1 MPKSV
6 KDIAE
11 GPFVSRGFSDF
22 ESTMQKITA
31 DRKEIT
37 AALEAATKEAEE
49 NAAIMNANRIAVK
62 ELIQTANDEMSKWKK
77 TAEEA
82 NKQETNI
89 EEIEEV
95 LSKKTKLNELLDKTL
110 LQLSDSTD
118 STDLSQKEF
127 FSDSDFL
134 KLSESKREI
143 ERKKDELS
151 KLETAL
157 RDKLLP
163 KESKGKGL
171 TKKRKST
178 RRRRSRRHRK
188 STRRRRRKY

>member
-1 MPKSV
+1 MQKSV
-6 KDIAE
+6 KDTVE
-11 GPFVSRGFSDF
+11 PSFMSRGFSAF
-22 ESTMQKITA
+22 ESAMPMITA
-31 DRKEIT
+31 NR
-37 AALEAATKEAEE
+37 AAAIAELEAATKQAAD
-49 NAAIMNANRIAVK
+49 NAAIMNANGIAVK
-62 ELIQTANDEMSKWKK
+62 ELIQRATGEMSKWKK

-110 LQLSDSTD
+110 PQLPD

-178 RRRRSRRHRK
+178 RRRRIRRHRK
-188 STRRRRRKY
+188 STRRRRRKH

>member
-37 AALEAATKEAEE
+37 AALEAATKQAAD
-49 NAAIMNANRIAVK
+49 NAAIMNANGIAVK
-62 ELIQTANDEMSKWKK
+62 ELIQLATDEMSKWKT

-82 NKQETNI
+82 NKRETN
-89 EEIEEV
+89 IEEV

-110 LQLSDSTD
+110 PQLPD
-118 STDLSQKEF
+118 STDLSQEEF
-127 FSDSDFL
+127 FSESDFL
-134 KLSESKREI
+134 KFSESKREI

-188 STRRRRRKY
+188 STRRRRRKH

>member
-1 MPKSV
+1 MQKSV
-6 KDIAE
+6 KDTVK
-11 GPFVSRGFSDF
+11 PSFMPRGFSAF
-22 ESTMQKITA
+22 ERALLMITA
-31 DRKEIT
+31 KR
-37 AALEAATKEAEE
+37 AAAIAELEAATKAAEE

-62 ELIQTANDEMSKWKK
+62 ELIQLATDEMSKWKT

-82 NKQETNI
+82 NKRETN
-89 EEIEEV
+89 IEEV

-110 LQLSDSTD
+110 PQLPD
-118 STDLSQKEF
+118 STDLSQEEF
-127 FSDSDFL
+127 FSESDFL
-134 KLSESKREI
+134 KFSESKREI

-178 RRRRSRRHRK
+178 RRRRRSRRHRK
-188 STRRRRRKY
+188 STRRRRRKH

>member
-62 ELIQTANDEMSKWKK
+62 ELIQLATDEMSKWKT

-82 NKQETNI
+82 NKRETN
-89 EEIEEV
+89 IEEV
-95 LSKKTKLNELLDKTL
+95 LSKKTKLNELLDQTL
-110 LQLSDSTD
+110 PQLPDSTV
-118 STDLSQKEF
+118 STDLSQEEF
-127 FSDSDFL
+127 FSESDFL
-134 KLSESKREI
+134 KFSESKREI

-178 RRRRSRRHRK
+178 RRRRRSRRHRK
-188 STRRRRRKY
+188 STRRRRRKH